1 MRNLFLAAL
10 ALAAV
15 ASCDYIDEPF
25 RNPNGGGSTEANGD
39 TVLQTERAVLVEDFT
54 GHQCK
59 NCPKASKV
67 LKQLDSLYGSA
78 KVIGLAIHA
87 GPANFTAVSTDY
99 PTDFTTED
107 GDDLASFFTVWG
119 MPLGMVNRL
128 DYPTNAHLK
137 TYSSWTA
144 LSATELSLA
153 PEVLFNA
160 YSGYDSTSRVGTL
173 RVELRA
179 QAPQSNAVGLAVYLK
194 ESGIVSPQL
203 MPDQTRDANYVHN
216 NVFRNAPWGPFGQE
230 VWAAGTTTAQSTAS
244 YDVSVTFD
252 AGWNPTQM
260 HWIAIAYDRSTY
272 RVLQAVQ
279 IDVK

>member
-87 GPANFTAVSTDY
+87 GQ
-99 PTDFTTED
+99 PTLRPSLRTT
-107 GDDLASFFTVWG
+107 
-119 MPLGMVNRL
+119 P
-128 DYPTNAHLK
+128 P
-137 TYSSWTA
+137 
-144 LSATELSLA
+144 
-153 PEVLFNA
+153 
-160 YSGYDSTSRVGTL
+160 TSRPRTATTSPAFL
-173 RVELRA
+173 
-179 QAPQSNAVGLAVYLK
+179 P
-194 ESGIVSPQL
+194 SGVC
-203 MPDQTRDANYVHN
+203 R
-216 NVFRNAPWGPFGQE
+216 
-230 VWAAGTTTAQSTAS
+230 
-244 YDVSVTFD
+244 
-252 AGWNPTQM
+252 
-260 HWIAIAYDRSTY
+260 
-272 RVLQAVQ
+272 
-279 IDVK
+279 

>member
-1 MRNLFLAAL
+1 
-10 ALAAV
+10 
-15 ASCDYIDEPF
+15 
-25 RNPNGGGSTEANGD
+25 
-39 TVLQTERAVLVEDFT
+39 
-54 GHQCK
+54 
-59 NCPKASKV
+59 
-67 LKQLDSLYGSA
+67 
-78 KVIGLAIHA
+78 
-87 GPANFTAVSTDY
+87 
-99 PTDFTTED
+99 
-107 GDDLASFFTVWG
+107 
-119 MPLGMVNRL
+119 MVNRL

-144 LSATELSLA
+144 LAATELSLA

-216 NVFRNAPWGPFGQE
+216 NVFRSAPWGPFGQE

-244 YDVSVTFD
+244 YDVSATFD
-252 AGWNPTQM
+252 AGWNPKQM
-260 HWIAIAYDRSTY
+260 HWIAFAYDRSTY

-279 IDVK
+279 IEVK